1 MWAAATPIIAVTG
14 GRVVAL
20 STPYGTR
27 GWWWEEWTSG
37 KDWERLRATADETPR
52 ISPEFLDEE
61 RGRKTR
67 REYRQEYFGEF
78 EEAEA
83 VSRSLRYE

>member
-1 MWAAATPIIAVTG
+1 MLPSVPPTG
-14 GRVVAL
+14 REVG
-20 STPYGTR
+20 G
-27 GWWWEEWTSG
+27 G
-37 KDWERLRATADETPR
+37 KNGPPAGNWERLRATADETPR